1 MLFVIIFGFKRE
13 AKLHIRSLI
22 IHCLKN
28 KITITRIIYYRF
40 RLLRVV
46 RLQHDPRTFRV
57 HLVPIRSTPAS
68 PRHRHTPD
76 VRTFTTRFRITPIH
90 ELSERNGFLLL
101 TNTTVTL
108 DFISDGVHLCVN
120 FDINVNLT
128 VIWVKTLAFVYL
140 SANNFFSVLISNL

>member
-1 MLFVIIFGFKRE
+1 MLSVNIFSFKRE

-28 KITITRIIYYRF
+28 KIIITRIIYYRF
-40 RLLRVV
+40 HLLRVSNTTPERFEYIWFRFV
-46 RLQHDPRTFRV
+46 RHQQ
-57 HLVPIRSTPAS
+57 AS
-68 PRHRHTPD
+68 RHRHTPD
-76 VRTFTTRFRITPIH
+76 IRTFTTRFRITPIH

-128 VIWVKTLAFVYL
+128 VIWVKTLAFVHL
-140 SANNFFSVLISNL
+140 LANNFFSVLISNP